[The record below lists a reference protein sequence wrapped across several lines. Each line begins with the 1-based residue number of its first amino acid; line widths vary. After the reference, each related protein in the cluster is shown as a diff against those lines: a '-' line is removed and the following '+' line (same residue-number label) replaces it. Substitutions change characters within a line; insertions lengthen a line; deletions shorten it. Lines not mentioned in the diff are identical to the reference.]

1 MSYMQNEKIIC
12 SECGAENGAEYEY
25 CKNCG
30 AALRQNET
38 QQYNAYNYN
47 SYNTYNN
54 TQGGYYQSFDGYG
67 GGNAYTA
74 GVMNSIGGVSR
85 DELETFIGKKA
96 DVILP
101 KFEKMEQKG
110 SNTSWCWAVS
120 VLCFFMGALGASLWF
135 FYRKLY
141 KPAFI
146 FLAIGILFNAI
157 TQPLAY
163 KYEQMFEQKYVN
175 RIVEIFDTAETSVDE
190 KALEGLLN
198 DFINESATQS
208 YIAVFLIRLLIEA
221 VVLITA
227 SLLAF
232 GIYKKHTIRSIL
244 EYRSSNVDPRYYR
257 MGLVSLGGTS
267 SGMVVLAFAIQFI
280 ASYVISTVVGLFL

>member
-1 MSYMQNEKIIC
+1 M
-12 SECGAENGAEYEY
+12 
-25 CKNCG
+25 
-30 AALRQNET
+30 
-38 QQYNAYNYN
+38 
-47 SYNTYNN
+47 
-54 TQGGYYQSFDGYG
+54 
-67 GGNAYTA
+67 
-74 GVMNSIGGVSR
+74 
-85 DELETFIGKKA
+85 
-96 DVILP
+96 
-101 KFEKMEQKG
+101 
-110 SNTSWCWAVS
+110 
-120 VLCFFMGALGASLWF
+120 WF
-135 FYRKLY
+135 FHRKLY
-141 KPAFI
+141 KVALI

-175 RIVEIFDTAETSVDE
+175 RIVEIFDTADTSVDE

-198 DFINESATQS
+198 DFINESVTQS

-280 ASYVISTVVGLFL
+280 ASHVISTVVGLFV